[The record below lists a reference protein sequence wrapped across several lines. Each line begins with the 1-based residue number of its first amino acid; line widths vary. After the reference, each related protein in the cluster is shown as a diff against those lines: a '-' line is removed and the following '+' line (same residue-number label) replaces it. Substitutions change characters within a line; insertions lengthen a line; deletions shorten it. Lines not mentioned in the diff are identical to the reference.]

1 MAQSSSVV
9 MVIVI
14 AIGVLIS
21 IVMGITI
28 SNMISRPIN
37 SMVGVA
43 DKLAVGDVNVN
54 VNVDANTKDEIGKLA
69 QSFKHLIESTREQA
83 MVAERLAEGDLT
95 VDVKVRSDKDLL
107 GIKLAELVQ
116 KLNEMMTN
124 ISAASEQVATGAKQ
138 VSDSSIAL
146 SQGATEQAS
155 SIEELTASLEEISS
169 QTRLNAS
176 NADQANELA
185 GNAKQD
191 AMQGNTQMKE
201 MLKAMDEINVS
212 SSNIYKIIKVID
224 DICLPDQ
231 YTGP

>member
-43 DKLAVGDVNVN
+43 DKLAVGDVN

>member
-1 MAQSSSVV
+1 
-9 MVIVI
+9 
-14 AIGVLIS
+14 
-21 IVMGITI
+21 
-28 SNMISRPIN
+28 
-37 SMVGVA
+37 MVGVA
-43 DKLAVGDVNVN
+43 DKLAVGDVN

-169 QTRLNAS
+169 QCGRGGGQSRSAR
-176 NADQANELA
+176 
-185 GNAKQD
+185 
-191 AMQGNTQMKE
+191 QGLCCSGRGSQNPCSPLSQRGQG
-201 MLKAMDEINVS
+201 DH
-212 SSNIYKIIKVID
+212 
-224 DICLPDQ
+224 
-231 YTGP
+231 